1 MSPTSVAI
9 TFEQIKRGSELSISE
24 VFKMEY
30 RLVGE
35 TGLKVSVLGMGAM
48 TYDTVDKTLELLRC
62 VRKYGVNFFDNAEAY
77 GNPIRG
83 IAEINFGKA
92 LLKNSLFLSRYY
104 LINFHISLRYQ
115 LAQIIYQQY

>member
-1 MSPTSVAI
+1 MA
-9 TFEQIKRGSELSISE
+9 EKE
-24 VFKMEY
+24 FKMEY
-30 RLVGE
+30 RLIGE

-48 TYDTVDKTLELLRC
+48 TYDTLDQTLKLLRT

-92 LLKNSLFLSRYY
+92 LKILQKEDPKLWRRSDLVLTTKIFWGLS
-104 LINFHISLRYQ
+104 FCSFFVFFG
-115 LAQIIYQQY
+115 